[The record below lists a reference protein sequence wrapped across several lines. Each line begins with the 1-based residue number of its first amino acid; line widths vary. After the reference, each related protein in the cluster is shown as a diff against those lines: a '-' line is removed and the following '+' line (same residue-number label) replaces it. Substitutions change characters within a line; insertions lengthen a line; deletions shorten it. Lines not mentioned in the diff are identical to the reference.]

1 MEWNLNELSL
11 GQIKFEITVGNLSVY
26 VQPAVA
32 YVAKSEAEKRSRC
45 WKA

>member
-1 MEWNLNELSL
+1 MEWKLNELSL
-11 GQIKFEITVGNLSVY
+11 GQIKFKITVRNLSVY

-32 YVAKSEAEKRSRC
+32 YVEEYEAEKKSRC